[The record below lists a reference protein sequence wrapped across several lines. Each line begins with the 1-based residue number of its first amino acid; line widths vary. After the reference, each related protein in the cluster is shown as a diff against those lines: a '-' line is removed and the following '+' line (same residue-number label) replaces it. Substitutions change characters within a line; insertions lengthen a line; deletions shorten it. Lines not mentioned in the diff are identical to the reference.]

1 MSIFSKL
8 KKDKPAPP
16 YTTAIIVAAGRS
28 ERFGGQASKQLAEIG
43 GHPVLLRAIMAFE
56 QAETVDEIIV
66 VTSEELIAVL
76 SDYIREYG
84 FEKVT
89 QLVRGGETRQQSV
102 ARGLDWCPSHTA
114 VVAVHDGARPFVSP
128 ALIDE
133 VNRAA
138 YVYGNAIPGVPPV
151 DTVKLLNAER
161 SVERTLDR
169 HSLVC
174 VQTPQTFAAVQY
186 RAALRAAQQKGR
198 DYTDDSQ
205 LLEAAGVPV
214 HVIEGQPDN
223 IKITT
228 RQDLLF
234 AARIAE
240 QLDYV

>member
-1 MSIFSKL
+1 MSIFSKR
-8 KKDKPAPP
+8 KQQKQAAP
-16 YTTAIIVAAGRS
+16 YTSAVIVAAGRS
-28 ERFGGQASKQLAEIG
+28 ERFGGRDNKQLAEVG

-66 VTSEELIAVL
+66 VTSEELITVL
-76 SDYIREYG
+76 SEYIREYG

-89 QLVRGGETRQQSV
+89 QLVRGGDTRQQSV
-102 ARGLDWCPSHTA
+102 ARGLECCAAHTA
-114 VVAVHDGARPFVSP
+114 FVAVHDGARPFVSP
-128 ALIDE
+128 DLIDE

-138 YVYGNAIPGVPPV
+138 YVYGNAIPGVAPV
-151 DTVKLLNAER
+151 DTVKLLNTER

-169 HSLVC
+169 RSLVC
-174 VQTPQTFAAVQY
+174 VQTPQTFAAAQY
-186 RAALRAAQQKGR
+186 RAALRAAQLKGR

-228 RQDLLF
+228 RQDLLY

-240 QLDYV
+240 QYDYV